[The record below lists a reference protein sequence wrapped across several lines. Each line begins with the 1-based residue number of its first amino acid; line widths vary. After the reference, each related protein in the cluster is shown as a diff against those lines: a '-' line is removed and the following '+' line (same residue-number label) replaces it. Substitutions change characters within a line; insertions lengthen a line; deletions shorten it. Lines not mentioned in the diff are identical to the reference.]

1 MTYIHANIC
10 TIIYFLMFTEALREI
25 GFELDLSYRSHYKI
39 KSTLLTAKGMIGV
52 TIQIYSL
59 SKSESKPLSLVEVR
73 RGKGDIMEFHNAFSE
88 LTARL
93 GTLVN
98 VPSHS
103 S

>member
-1 MTYIHANIC
+1 MSH
-10 TIIYFLMFTEALREI
+10 
-25 GFELDLSYRSHYKI
+25 RSHYKI
-39 KSTLLTAKGMIGV
+39 KATLLTAKGMIGM

-59 SKSESKPLSLVEVR
+59 SKSGSQPLSLVEVR

-93 GTLVN
+93 GSLVN
-98 VPSHS
+98 VPANS

>member
-1 MTYIHANIC
+1 MTE
-10 TIIYFLMFTEALREI
+10 T
-25 GFELDLSYRSHYKI
+25 GFELDMSHRSHYKI
-39 KSTLLTAKGMIGV
+39 KATLLTAKGMIGM

-59 SKSESKPLSLVEVR
+59 SKSGSQPLSLVEVR

-93 GTLVN
+93 GSLVN
-98 VPSHS
+98 VPANS